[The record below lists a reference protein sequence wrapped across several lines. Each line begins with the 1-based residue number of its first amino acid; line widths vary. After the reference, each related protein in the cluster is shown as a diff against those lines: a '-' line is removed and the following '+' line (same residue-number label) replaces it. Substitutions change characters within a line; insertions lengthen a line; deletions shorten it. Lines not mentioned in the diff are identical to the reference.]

1 MGVLECRR
9 QMSPT
14 CREEKK
20 QTKAVGTSIDNL
32 PQQKAS
38 DVGFSLNAK
47 ELTSEYHTEDIPVH
61 PSLQKSR

>member
-1 MGVLECRR
+1 MQKTDEPDVKGG
-9 QMSPT
+9 Q
-14 CREEKK
+14 K